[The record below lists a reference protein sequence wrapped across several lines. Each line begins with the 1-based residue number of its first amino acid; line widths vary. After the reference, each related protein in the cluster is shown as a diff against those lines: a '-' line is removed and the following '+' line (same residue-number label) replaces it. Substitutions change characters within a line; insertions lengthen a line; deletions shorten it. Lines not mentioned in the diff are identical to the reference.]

1 MIDKIQI
8 LEELLEAMIAENET
22 ITARAIVRRSGN
34 VFKHATDI
42 TRSETRSTMVE
53 NASKKQETIRTAV
66 DRSSKKSRTE
76 LERLIAAKNAEIEQL
91 QADKKLLIASHRAM
105 ILAVTEMGGFGIWK
119 RFFDRYQ
126 SIIDRLEK
134 MKCLPKAEVI
144 NLSSRR
150 T

>member
-1 MIDKIQI
+1 
-8 LEELLEAMIAENET
+8 MIAENET
-22 ITARAIVRRSGN
+22 ITARAIVRRSGD

-42 TRSETRSTMVE
+42 TRNKARRTMVE
-53 NASKKQETIRTAV
+53 NALKKQETIRTAV

-76 LERLIAAKNAEIEQL
+76 LERLIATKNIEIERL
-91 QADKKLLIASHRAM
+91 RADKELLIASHRAM
-105 ILAVTEMGGFGIWK
+105 ILAVTEMGGFATWK
-119 RFFDRYQ
+119 RFFDQYQ
-126 SIIDRLEK
+126 STIDRLEK